1 MKNWK
6 QIPADRLMFLCVTG
20 IALFITGVMIIVS
33 DRVVQFH
40 PLVAL
45 TCLINIVLFTWQLL
59 RAINQHPFGFVAFLD
74 AEVFYLGLIL
84 IAQIIKANAVLLRIH
99 QIHQLVLELL
109 ALGRIQNTL
118 KHGILYPLAV
128 IDAFL
133 GNFPQAF
140 TPGGI
145 GGTDIVCN

>member
-59 RAINQHPFGFVAFLD
+59 RAINQHPFGFDMLHWLFCLFFLGYAPMLRYMANSHAWD
-74 AEVFYLGLIL
+74 LIPTDGEYILANLSYTLWALFYI
-84 IAQIIKANAVLLRIH
+84 
-99 QIHQLVLELL
+99 
-109 ALGRIQNTL
+109 LGR
-118 KHGILYPLAV
+118 
-128 IDAFL
+128 D
-133 GNFPQAF
+133 
-140 TPGGI
+140 
-145 GGTDIVCN
+145 